1 MKFKKVTS
9 LLLASVIVSGLMVGC
24 SKNETDK
31 SNRLIE
37 MRKKEVT
44 EEKVDKNVENKEDKK
59 ETNTKED
66 TKEKQESKTK
76 TETKNSQSNTKKEEV
91 KQKEDNG
98 YEYDDDDGTVL
109 NKKYGDHLEEEAQK
123 QDAEEEVEGDIG
135 EAWHE
140 HEEDDSVGNDNIGYT
155 GESNGVTVYVNLD
168 SGKFHKSANAHDMDG
183 AVEMTRDDAEAS
195 GYSPCGNCYR

>member
-9 LLLASVIVSGLMVGC
+9 LLLVGAMVSGLMVGC
-24 SKNETDK
+24 TKNETDK

-44 EEKVDKNVENKEDKK
+44 EEKVDKNVEDKEDENKTNT
-59 ETNTKED
+59 TNTKKD

-76 TETKNSQSNTKKEEV
+76 TKNSQSNTKKEEV
-91 KQKEDNG
+91 KQDNG
-98 YEYDDDDGTVL
+98 YEYDDDGTVL

-123 QDAEEEVEGDIG
+123 QDAEEEVVEGDEG

-140 HEEDDSVGNDNIGYT
+140 HDDDVGNDDIGYI